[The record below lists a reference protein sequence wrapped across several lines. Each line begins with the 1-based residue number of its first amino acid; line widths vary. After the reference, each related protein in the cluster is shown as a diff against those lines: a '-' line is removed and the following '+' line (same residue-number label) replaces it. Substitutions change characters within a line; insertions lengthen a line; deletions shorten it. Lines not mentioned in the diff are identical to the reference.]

1 MKADDLKITLISLH
15 GLIRAK
21 DPELGRDA
29 DTGGQVK
36 YVLELAAELGRH
48 PQVSQVDLLTRQ
60 IFDDRVGP
68 DYAQLEEKITDNA
81 KIVRIPF
88 GPKRYLRK
96 EALWPYIEVFIDQTL
111 SYFKRHGLPDIIHGH
126 YADAG
131 LAGRSSPGFC
141 TCLTFSPGIRW
152 GG

>member
-1 MKADDLKITLISLH
+1 MTQLPEGGIRIALLSLH

-36 YVLELAAELGRH
+36 YVLELAHELGRRED
-48 PQVSQVDLLTRQ
+48 VKSVELITRQ

-68 DYAQLEEKITDNA
+68 SYAQVEDRINDKA
-81 KIVRIPF
+81 KIVRVPF
-88 GPKRYLRK
+88 GPRRYLRK
-96 EALWPYIEVFIDQTL
+96 EALWPFIEGFVDQL
-111 SYFKRHGLPDIIHGH
+111 LGHFRRVGLPDVIYGH

-131 LAGRSSPGFC
+131 
-141 TCLTFSPGIRW
+141 
-152 GG
+152 